1 MRLSR
6 KICFL
11 LVLLSQAVA
20 AVAQE
25 NVFSSPAT
33 AISKLFPNKNVSEWV
48 FIEEDLNGDGIKDR
62 AMILSYFPEDSPF
75 ETRLVVLAGA
85 SGGKYLP
92 LSISSRYCDA
102 QKFFNLEAKGGSLFV
117 TEVHKAEGDTL
128 ITNTLQF
135 RFNKAHGD
143 FELIGKEN
151 IWEEGKEYGRSSV
164 NYLAGKYID
173 YERVRGRIRA
183 KEQKRFEVP
192 SLARLNGFNCGRYFD
207 GMPY

>member
-1 MRLSR
+1 MLLSR
-6 KICFL
+6 RICL
-11 LVLLSQAVA
+11 VLVLLSQAVS

-33 AISKLFPNKNVSEWV
+33 AISKLFPNEKVSEWV

-62 AMILSYFPEDSPF
+62 AMILSYFPEDGPF

-85 SGGKYLP
+85 PGGKYLP

-117 TEVHKAEGDTL
+117 TEVHKAEGDAF

-135 RFNKAHGD
+135 RFSKTHGD

-151 IWEEGKEYGRSSV
+151 LSEGKEYGRSSV
-164 NYLAGKYID
+164 NYLAGKYVG
-173 YERVRGRIRA
+173 YERVRGRIRV

-192 SLARLNGFNCGRYFD
+192 SLARLNGFSCDRYFD